1 MPRHTILHRKV
12 PSRGIPRHRTL
23 RRDRRRR
30 FVVRRLAFVL
40 VLLLVALL
48 VGLSLFGGPS
58 GPENV
63 RDVSP
68 VEVRP
73 MPDLPGPSAREMN
86 SIWAAAVDD
95 DPSPDLA
102 TNGKTGTS
110 GDGVALTFDDG
121 PSPQTTPRILATLRE
136 RDVKATFFVV
146 GSQVEEH
153 PDLLRQIVE
162 DGHAIGNHTYDHANL
177 SRLSSAQMRNELK
190 RTQEAVDK
198 ALGYHYEMKMMRPPY
213 GEPYGNGS
221 DALPAF
227 RKVVRQE
234 QLFPVIWT
242 IDTQDYLMADNPRGI
257 VKNVA
262 SLDKKGHDQVVL
274 MHDIHPQDVRA
285 LPGVIDHLERS
296 GRQFVGVDQ
305 LLRDKYPEP

>member
-1 MPRHTILHRKV
+1 M
-12 PSRGIPRHRTL
+12 
-23 RRDRRRR
+23 
-30 FVVRRLAFVL
+30 VRRLVFVL
-40 VLLLVALL
+40 VLFLVVLV
-48 VGLSLFGGPS
+48 VGLSLFGGSS
-58 GPENV
+58 GPEHV
-63 RDVSP
+63 RAVSP

-73 MPDLPGPSAREMN
+73 MPEPPGPSAQGMN
-86 SIWAAAVDD
+86 DVWDAAVDD
-95 DPSPDLA
+95 DSSPDLA

-121 PSPQTTPRILATLRE
+121 PNPRTTPRILDTLRE
-136 RDVKATFFVV
+136 HDARATFFVV
-146 GSQVEEH
+146 GSQVEKH
-153 PDLLRQIVE
+153 PDLLRRIVE
-162 DGHAIGNHTYDHANL
+162 DGHAIGNHTYGHANL
-177 SRLSSAQMRNELK
+177 SRLSTTQMRDELQ

-213 GEPYGNGS
+213 GEPYFEGS

-257 VKNVA
+257 VKTVA
-262 SLDKKGHDQVVL
+262 SQEKAGRGAERDQVVL
-274 MHDIHPQDVRA
+274 MHDVHPQDVRA

-296 GRQFVGVDQ
+296 GRQFVGVDE
-305 LLRDKYPEP
+305 LLRDKYPVP

>member
-1 MPRHTILHRKV
+1 M
-12 PSRGIPRHRTL
+12 
-23 RRDRRRR
+23 
-30 FVVRRLAFVL
+30 VRRLVFVL
-40 VLLLVALL
+40 VLFLVVLV
-48 VGLSLFGGPS
+48 VGLSLFGGSS
-58 GPENV
+58 GPEHV
-63 RDVSP
+63 RAVSP

-73 MPDLPGPSAREMN
+73 MPELPGPSAQEMKN
-86 SIWAAAVDD
+86 VWDAAVDD
-95 DPSPDLA
+95 DSSPDLA

-121 PSPQTTPRILATLRE
+121 PNPQTTPRILDTLRE
-136 RDVKATFFVV
+136 HDVRATFFVV
-146 GSQVEEH
+146 GSQVEKH

-177 SRLSSAQMRNELK
+177 SRLSATQMRNELQ

-213 GEPYGNGS
+213 GEPYFDGS

-257 VKNVA
+257 VKTVA
-262 SLDKKGHDQVVL
+262 SQDKAERDQVVL

-285 LPGVIDHLERS
+285 LPGVIGHLERS
-296 GRQFVGVDQ
+296 DRQFVGVDE
-305 LLRDKYPEP
+305 LLRDKYPAP

>member
-1 MPRHTILHRKV
+1 
-12 PSRGIPRHRTL
+12 
-23 RRDRRRR
+23 
-30 FVVRRLAFVL
+30 VVRRLVFVL
-40 VLLLVALL
+40 VLFLAVLMLGLL
-48 VGLSLFGGPS
+48 LFGGPS
-58 GPENV
+58 GPEYV
-63 RDVSP
+63 RAVSP

-73 MPDLPGPSAREMN
+73 MPELPGPSSQEMQN
-86 SIWAAAVDD
+86 VWDAAVEEDS
-95 DPSPDLA
+95 SPDLA

-121 PSPQTTPRILATLRE
+121 PNPRTTPRILDILRE
-136 RDVKATFFVV
+136 HDTRATFFVV

-162 DGHAIGNHTYDHANL
+162 DGNAIGNHTYDHANL
-177 SRLSSAQMRNELK
+177 SKLSTTQMRNELE
-190 RTQEAVDK
+190 RTQKAVDK

-262 SLDKKGHDQVVL
+262 SLDKKGRDQVIL
-274 MHDIHPQDVRA
+274 MHDIHLQDVRA

-296 GRQFVGVDQ
+296 GRQFVGVDE
-305 LLRDKYPEP
+305 LLRDKYPVP

>member
-1 MPRHTILHRKV
+1 MP
-12 PSRGIPRHRTL
+12 
-23 RRDRRRR
+23 
-30 FVVRRLAFVL
+30 
-40 VLLLVALL
+40 
-48 VGLSLFGGPS
+48 
-58 GPENV
+58 E
-63 RDVSP
+63 
-68 VEVRP
+68 
-73 MPDLPGPSAREMN
+73 LPGPSSQEMQN
-86 SIWAAAVDD
+86 VWDAAVEEDS
-95 DPSPDLA
+95 SPDLA

-121 PSPQTTPRILATLRE
+121 PNPRTTPRILDILRE
-136 RDVKATFFVV
+136 HDTRATFFVV

-162 DGHAIGNHTYDHANL
+162 DGNAIGNHTYDHANL
-177 SRLSSAQMRNELK
+177 SKLSTTQMRNELG
-190 RTQEAVDK
+190 RTQKAVDK

-262 SLDKKGHDQVVL
+262 SLDKKGRDQVIL

-296 GRQFVGVDQ
+296 GRQFVGVDE
-305 LLRDKYPEP
+305 LLRDKYPVP

>member
-1 MPRHTILHRKV
+1 
-12 PSRGIPRHRTL
+12 
-23 RRDRRRR
+23 
-30 FVVRRLAFVL
+30 VRA
-40 VLLLVALL
+40 
-48 VGLSLFGGPS
+48 
-58 GPENV
+58 
-63 RDVSP
+63 VSP

-73 MPDLPGPSAREMN
+73 MPDLPGPSAQEMN
-86 SIWAAAVDD
+86 NIWDAAVKDD
-95 DPSPDLA
+95 SSPDLA

-110 GDGVALTFDDG
+110 GNGVALTFDDG
-121 PSPQTTPRILATLRE
+121 PNPRTTPRILATLRE
-136 RDVKATFFVV
+136 QDVKATFFVV
-146 GSQVEEH
+146 GSQVEKH

-162 DGHAIGNHTYDHANL
+162 EGHVIGNHTYDHANL
-177 SRLSSAQMRNELK
+177 SKLSTEQMRNELQS
-190 RTQEAVDK
+190 TQEAVDK
-198 ALGYHYEMKMMRPPY
+198 ALGYHHEMKIMRPPY
-213 GEPYGNGS
+213 GEPYFDGS

-242 IDTQDYLMADNPRGI
+242 IDTQDYLMADDPRGI
-257 VKNVA
+257 VKTVA
-262 SLDKKGHDQVVL
+262 SQDKAERDQVVL

>member
-1 MPRHTILHRKV
+1 M
-12 PSRGIPRHRTL
+12 L
-23 RRDRRRR
+23 RR
-30 FVVRRLAFVL
+30 LVL
-40 VLLLVALL
+40 VLVFFLVALV
-48 VGLSLFGGPS
+48 VGLLLYGVPS
-58 GPENV
+58 GPEHV
-63 RDVSP
+63 RAVSP

-73 MPDLPGPSAREMN
+73 MPDLPGPSAQEMN
-86 SIWAAAVDD
+86 NIWDAAVKDD
-95 DPSPDLA
+95 SSPDLA

-110 GDGVALTFDDG
+110 GNGVALTFDDG
-121 PSPQTTPRILATLRE
+121 PNPRTTPRILATLRE
-136 RDVKATFFVV
+136 QDVKATFFVV
-146 GSQVEEH
+146 GSQVEKH

-162 DGHAIGNHTYDHANL
+162 EGHVIGNHTYDHANL
-177 SRLSSAQMRNELK
+177 SKLSTEQMRNELQS
-190 RTQEAVDK
+190 TQEAVDK
-198 ALGYHYEMKMMRPPY
+198 ALGYHHEMKIMRPPY
-213 GEPYGNGS
+213 GEPYFDGS

-242 IDTQDYLMADNPRGI
+242 IDTQDYLMADDPRGI
-257 VKNVA
+257 VKTVA
-262 SLDKKGHDQVVL
+262 SQDKAKRDQVVL